1 MNSIYKRRVFI
12 VLTQLSVGGGAI
24 HGQPQSF
31 DWFYCYILYFFYS
44 SRQDV
49 GLGGFILE
57 EEEEEENTVNV
68 RIVRGATH
76 TRTVRDLPY
85 PLN

>member
-1 MNSIYKRRVFI
+1 MDSRNLLIDFI
-12 VLTQLSVGGGAI
+12 VI
-24 HGQPQSF
+24 F
-31 DWFYCYILYFFYS
+31 CIFFYS